1 MVLEVK
7 IMVIFGKG
15 SKYSLTEARREI
27 KVVLFLDLSGG
38 YRSEFKIIH

>member
-15 SKYSLTEARREI
+15 SKYFLIEVRREI
-27 KVVLFLDLSGG
+27 KVVLFFDLSDG
-38 YRSEFKIIH
+38 YRSEFKIIY